1 MCTYRFA
8 RIAKYMSRIPELQMI
23 LQGLNEG
30 FMYNMH
36 IFFLLFLTFYIFAII
51 GMSLFQSND
60 PWSFGNVFI
69 SMFTMLRVATLEV
82 SVACCLCVY
91 DIVYAYYQCTYV
103 YIIHCMYMLY
113 CIHRVYQH
121 KHFILYII
129 QYSDMYIPYTIY
141 YT

>member
-1 MCTYRFA
+1 MYRFA

-23 LQGLNEG
+23 LQGLYEG
-30 FMYNMH
+30 CMYNIH

-82 SVACCLCVY
+82 SVSRYIC
-91 DIVYAYYQCTYV
+91 IMYV
-103 YIIHCMYMLY
+103 YMLWNVYYYYTYHSYIYRHIIHCMYLLY
-113 CIHRVYQH
+113 
-121 KHFILYII
+121 
-129 QYSDMYIPYTIY
+129 
-141 YT
+141 